1 MADKTAKQAI
11 QLSNITQL
19 SPSYQDIQNLIKRN
33 NYNLILE
40 HWQQIKVHEF
50 LGNNKLDWEIRKY
63 DNKADRKTEVIIT
76 RLRVGKTLLNKHAFK
91 INLSNT
97 PNCIYCNTEESIE
110 HFILHCHRYYSL
122 RVNLKAE
129 LNNIKNNLG
138 NNISIPLLLGGGD
151 FSDEIKNKIHKCLIK
166 FIKDSGRKIQLNNIN
181 QLNIGNLCVSID
193 YFVSFSL
200 NTKLFYFYFIH

>member
-63 DNKADRKTEVIIT
+63 DNKTDRKTEVIIT
-76 RLRVGKTLLNKHAFK
+76 SR
-91 INLSNT
+91 
-97 PNCIYCNTEESIE
+97 
-110 HFILHCHRYYSL
+110 
-122 RVNLKAE
+122 
-129 LNNIKNNLG
+129 KNP
-138 NNISIPLLLGGGD
+138 S
-151 FSDEIKNKIHKCLIK
+151 
-166 FIKDSGRKIQLNNIN
+166 Q
-181 QLNIGNLCVSID
+181 
-193 YFVSFSL
+193 
-200 NTKLFYFYFIH
+200 